1 MNDEKKDFIEV
12 KMEKTKQ
19 ELIKS
24 LNDIMNKNNLSF
36 YLFDFIFSEIYDEIK
51 KAKSEEIEGIKKII
65 NNELKE
71 ENYGK
76 DTI

>member
-71 ENYGK
+71 EKDGK

>member
-71 ENYGK
+71 EKDGK
-76 DTI
+76 DTV